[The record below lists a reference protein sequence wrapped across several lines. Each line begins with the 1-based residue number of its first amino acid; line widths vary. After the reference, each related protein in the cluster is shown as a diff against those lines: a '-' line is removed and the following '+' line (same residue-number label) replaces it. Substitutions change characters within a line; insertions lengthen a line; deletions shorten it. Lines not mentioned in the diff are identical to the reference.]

1 MHSQTNREI
10 VDISFHLKKPKKI
23 LPQWLLK
30 ETQNDFMDR
39 ITEQRERE
47 RGSPKNGKKPAST
60 SRIFRLVE
68 SQLCLTV
75 P

>member
-23 LPQWLLK
+23 LPQWLVK

-39 ITEQRERE
+39 ITEQREGEGARKME
-47 RGSPKNGKKPAST
+47 KNQPAPVGY
-60 SRIFRLVE
+60 FDW
-68 SQLCLTV
+68 
-75 P
+75 